1 MDWLQIWILLLI
13 AFFIISKTK
22 ISKTTKPC
30 TITTT
35 NMTNQEFTDAT
46 RNDSFDGFNKSQHTT
61 RRKLPSNRD
70 YSPIVRKLDKTSH
83 SNYTDNRHLIPYKL
97 IGHVKGQN
105 TYPLYGARVGKK
117 YKYFINF
124 GNRQFPLTHNG
135 DIKTGDIINIKNI
148 DYTVL

>member
-83 SNYTDNRHLIPYKL
+83 SNLDSSFWYNAVRGLCRHFFVSKTEKEEKDFSIPGRTRRRIPRKADR
-97 IGHVKGQN
+97 
-105 TYPLYGARVGKK
+105 PFAAR
-117 YKYFINF
+117 
-124 GNRQFPLTHNG
+124 
-135 DIKTGDIINIKNI
+135 
-148 DYTVL
+148 